1 MILYIYDSL
10 LVVHVEFSFFVKWK
24 GFFRISLGLR
34 FLLSLLLFII
44 IFILI
49 SSITTFKKLWTHSA
63 LAVINGDGPC
73 ENTKEELN
81 RC

>member
-1 MILYIYDSL
+1 MIFYIYDSL

-34 FLLSLLLFII
+34 FLRSLLLFII

-49 SSITTFKKLWTHSA
+49 SFYYDFQKTL
-63 LAVINGDGPC
+63 
-73 ENTKEELN
+73 NT
-81 RC
+81 